1 MKVLVLSSHTPSLF
15 WFRLDM
21 MKEMIHNGHD
31 VYAVGNESEEIW
43 GRRFIEI
50 GIHYKSIRVSRNGIN
65 PVNDLKTFRDLT
77 KTIKEIRPDLVF
89 AYHAK
94 TVIYGSIASNMLGFH
109 EFYSLIAGLGSVF
122 IGKSMKTRLV
132 RSVMKLEYRV
142 ACGLS
147 RKVLF
152 HNHDDRDYFVHDH
165 LVKMQKTAIV
175 NGSGVNLEEFIPA
188 DYPKRTTFLFIGRL
202 IKDKGLIE
210 YLKACEKIREKYPQV
225 RCLVVGPFDSNPS
238 SITQTQLDPYIQSG
252 AIEFFGEQEDIR
264 PFIAQSSVFVLPSY
278 REGTPKTIIEAM
290 AMGRPIV
297 TTDAPG
303 CRETVLDGVNGY
315 LVNVQDDTDLFDK
328 MRLFI
333 ENPDIVQ
340 KMGQKSIEIAKMKY
354 DVRKVNENVFK
365 EMHLVK

>member
-1 MKVLVLSSHTPSLF
+1 MKVLILSSHTPSLF

-21 MKEMIHNGHD
+21 MKEMISNGHD
-31 VYAVGNESEEIW
+31 VYAVGNESEAIW
-43 GRRFIEI
+43 GQRFIEI

-65 PVNDLKTFRDLT
+65 PINDLKTFSDLH
-77 KTIKEIRPDLVF
+77 KTIREIRPDLVF

-94 TVIYGSIASNMLGFH
+94 TVIYGSIASNLLGIH

-122 IGKSMKTRLV
+122 IGKSTKTRLV
-132 RSVMKLEYRV
+132 RSVMKLEYRI

-147 RKVLF
+147 KKVLF

-165 LVKMQKTAIV
+165 LVNLRKTAIV
-175 NGSGVNLEEFIPA
+175 NGSGVNLDEFIPTG
-188 DYPKRTTFLFIGRL
+188 YPIKTTFLFIGRL

-210 YLKACEKIREKYPQV
+210 YLKACEMIRVKFPQV
-225 RCLVVGPFDSNPS
+225 RCLVVGPFDTNPS
-238 SITQTQLDPYIQSG
+238 SITQAQLDPYIQSG
-252 AIEFFGEQEDIR
+252 AIEFFTEQVDIR

-290 AMGRPIV
+290 AMGRPII

-303 CRETVLDGVNGY
+303 CRETVSNGVNGY
-315 LVNVQDDTDLFDK
+315 LTNVEDAADLFEK

-333 ENPDIVQ
+333 ENPDIIEE
-340 KMGQKSIEIAKMKY
+340 MGQKSIEIAKMKY